1 MCKEIFIMNDEVNA
15 YVQKLAD
22 ANKQVDEITEQ
33 IKKLTAMKK
42 QAVKVATELNQNL
55 TKSLENQ
62 KITGF
67 MTNNYKVS
75 VVSYRPRVI
84 IDDEDHL
91 DPKFIKTR
99 VTKTPDKNAIY
110 KAINDNE
117 IVAGCHL
124 EDNRKVKLEALA
136 K

>member
-1 MCKEIFIMNDEVNA
+1 MNDEVNA

-124 EDNRKVKLEALA
+124 EDNRKVKLETLA

>member
-1 MCKEIFIMNDEVNA
+1 MNDEVNA

-22 ANKQVDEITEQ
+22 ANKRVDEITEE

>member
-1 MCKEIFIMNDEVNA
+1 MNDEVEK

-22 ANKQVDEITEQ
+22 ANKRVAD
-33 IKKLTAMKK
+33 LTAEIKQLTALKK
-42 QAVKVATELNQNL
+42 QATAVADELNQNL
-55 TKSLENQ
+55 TKSLNNQ

-84 IDDEDHL
+84 VDDEKAL
-91 DPKFIKTR
+91 DPKFIKVRT
-99 VTKTPDKNAIY
+99 TKTPDKNAIY

-124 EDNRKVKLEALA
+124 EDNKKVKLETI
-136 K
+136 KK